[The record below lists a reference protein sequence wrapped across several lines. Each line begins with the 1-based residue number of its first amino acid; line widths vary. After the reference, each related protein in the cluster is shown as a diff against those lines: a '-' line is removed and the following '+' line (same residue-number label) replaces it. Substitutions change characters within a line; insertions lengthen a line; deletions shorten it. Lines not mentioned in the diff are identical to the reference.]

1 MPQRVLV
8 TGSSGFVGRHLARRL
23 RARGDEVHGL
33 DLVPPP
39 ADLATAIEHHA
50 VDLREGKAVVTLL
63 SDIAPEVIY
72 HLGARSSVAVSMRE
86 PGEDVAT
93 NVLGTLQLALAAAEA
108 GVGRLV
114 FTSSGGTVYG
124 PEAPVPASEAAALH
138 PQSVY
143 GASKAS
149 AELYLGVVAQT
160 TALEVSILRPANIY
174 GPEQDP
180 HGEAGV
186 VAIFGQ
192 RMLAGAPVTIFG
204 DGSQTRD
211 YLYIDDA
218 IEALLTAAA
227 TSRPATCNVGTGVET
242 STGRIF
248 ELLAALTGYER
259 APVRAE
265 QRPGDV
271 ARVAVDPAR
280 ARELWGWA
288 PRVAL
293 EDGLARTVEWFRA
306 HPRA

>member
-1 MPQRVLV
+1 MAQRVLV

-23 RARGDEVHGL
+23 LARGDEVHGL
-33 DLVPPP
+33 DVAPPP
-39 ADLATAIEHHA
+39 ADLATNIAHHA
-50 VDLREGKAVVTLL
+50 VDLREGEAVARVVAEV
-63 SDIAPEVIY
+63 APEVIY
-72 HLGARSSVAVSMRE
+72 HLGARSSVALSMRE
-86 PGEDVAT
+86 PAEDLAT

-124 PEAPVPASEAAALH
+124 PEAPVPASETAPLQ

-143 GASKAS
+143 GASKAA

-160 TALEVSILRPANIY
+160 TPLDVSILRPANIY

-180 HGEAGV
+180 QGEAGV
-186 VAIFGQ
+186 VAIFAQ

-218 IEALLTAAA
+218 LDALLTAAA
-227 TSRPATCNVGTGVET
+227 APRPATCNVGTGVET

-259 APVRAE
+259 EPVRAE

-288 PRVAL
+288 PLVTL
-293 EDGLARTVEWFRA
+293 EDGLARTIEWFRA
-306 HPRA
+306 QSQA

>member
-1 MPQRVLV
+1 MAQRALV
-8 TGSSGFVGRHLARRL
+8 TGSSGFVGRHLVRRL
-23 RARGDEVHGL
+23 LARGDEVHGL
-33 DLVPPP
+33 DVAPPP
-39 ADLATAIEHHA
+39 ADLATSIAHHD
-50 VDLREGKAVVTLL
+50 VDLREGDAVARLVA
-63 SDIAPEVIY
+63 DVAPEVIY
-72 HLGARSSVAVSMRE
+72 HLGARSSVALSMRE
-86 PGEDVAT
+86 PEEDVAT

-124 PEAPVPASEAAALH
+124 PEAPVPASEWAPLQ

-143 GASKAS
+143 GASKAA
-149 AELYLGVVAQT
+149 AELYLGVVART

-192 RMLAGAPVTIFG
+192 RMLAGSPVTIFG

-218 IEALLTAAA
+218 LEALTSAAA
-227 TSRPATCNVGTGVET
+227 APLPATCNVGTGVET

-259 APVRAE
+259 EPVRAE
-265 QRPGDV
+265 ERPGDV

-293 EDGLARTVEWFRA
+293 EDGLARTIEWFRA
-306 HPRA
+306 HPRE